1 MNQQKSF
8 SSLLLSFTVEHVTV
22 KLSPN
27 ILNSINFLSVWY
39 FQTRVFL
46 LFSTPCHPIYLLF
59 LKNPLFLWLL
69 EHQPILILL
78 TGFWQF
84 FWSPFPFSRSSSF
97 TSTLIW
103 VISFSLHLFFRLL
116 TLLVPYQYTAAASG
130 MTDVC
135 LWKWQDISCHGC
147 FTVTSIWAFK
157 KLKSYSNYITSFLLN
172 SLWSHHTSS
181 PKDWKHEVLRI
192 PFPPPSLF
200 FSWSSWPI
208 RWT

>member
-103 VISFSLHLFFRLL
+103 VISFSFHLSSGCWLCWCL
-116 TLLVPYQYTAAASG
+116 INTQQQPQEWQMCASG
-130 MTDVC
+130 NGKTCLVMDVSQ
-135 LWKWQDISCHGC
+135 LLQYEH
-147 FTVTSIWAFK
+147 
-157 KLKSYSNYITSFLLN
+157 LKN
-172 SLWSHHTSS
+172 
-181 PKDWKHEVLRI
+181 
-192 PFPPPSLF
+192 
-200 FSWSSWPI
+200 
-208 RWT
+208 